1 MSTIFSKILA
11 GDIPSYKIA
20 EDESYYSFL
29 DISPVQKGH
38 ALVIPKQEVD
48 YIFDLDS
55 ETYQG
60 LFAFAQR
67 VAKAMD
73 KAIDCQRIGVCVL
86 GLEVRHAHVH
96 LVPLNESGIIDFKKP
111 REKVEAQEMQA
122 LAESIAANFQ

>member
-1 MSTIFSKILA
+1 MSTIFTKILA

-20 EDESYYSFL
+20 EDEHFYSFL

-38 ALVIPKQEVD
+38 ALVIPKKEVD
-48 YIFDLDS
+48 YIFDLES

-73 KAIDCQRIGVCVL
+73 QAIDCQRIGICVL

-96 LVPLNESGIIDFKKP
+96 LVPLNETGIIDFKKP
-111 REKVEAQEMQA
+111 REKVEAAEMQQI
-122 LAESIAANFQ
+122 AESIAANFK